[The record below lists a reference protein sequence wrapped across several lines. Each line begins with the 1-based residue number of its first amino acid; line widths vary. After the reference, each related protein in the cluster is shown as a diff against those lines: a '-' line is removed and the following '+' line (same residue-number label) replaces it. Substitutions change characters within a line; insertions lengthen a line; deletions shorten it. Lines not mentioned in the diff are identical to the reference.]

1 MRAIAA
7 LLVVADHCRIPGFEG
22 GFYGVDLFFVLSGY
36 LITRLLIDE
45 HTSSGSI
52 DLPRFYLRRYL
63 RLTPPLLA
71 LLAAYLVFGPIL
83 WPQFDLWWHVR
94 DALVAAFYISDYARA
109 FLQLPHIVQHTW
121 SLGVE
126 EHFYLLWPLA
136 LLGLLRLPARWR
148 PAALF
153 GLFVAATAWRMIWY
167 DDVSDW
173 PETYFRFDTRMAGL
187 MLGALMATLL
197 GTGDHVPKRL
207 ANLSGILATGALL
220 LALTL
225 GGWHID
231 GAIEWTMTLAQ
242 FAAAAALIAAAA
254 PESWV
259 GRMLSAPPLVAT
271 GVLSYGL
278 YLWHYPAAVFF
289 RDRLPWF
296 ESVPLVLAIAFLAA
310 TMSHLLIERPLQ
322 GFRRNLKLAPSAAGI
337 MDADAAPAAASSR

>member
-187 MLGALMATLL
+187 MLGALMVTLPPEANSVPSWKA
-197 GTGDHVPKRL
+197 GTG
-207 ANLSGILATGALL
+207 
-220 LALTL
+220 
-225 GGWHID
+225 
-231 GAIEWTMTLAQ
+231 
-242 FAAAAALIAAAA
+242 
-254 PESWV
+254 
-259 GRMLSAPPLVAT
+259 
-271 GVLSYGL
+271 
-278 YLWHYPAAVFF
+278 
-289 RDRLPWF
+289 
-296 ESVPLVLAIAFLAA
+296 
-310 TMSHLLIERPLQ
+310 
-322 GFRRNLKLAPSAAGI
+322 
-337 MDADAAPAAASSR
+337 APATDDSSTPFTSGSYFELI